1 MAEPAKKPESVKKP
15 AHRDKDKK
23 KPRKKFAIE
32 SAGTVVVETDD
43 EEEANRLASD
53 LESLAD
59 QGVEV
64 DGLEG
69 TIDLS
74 DEAAEALTQATAVGK
89 AALGQIPIFLPHVF
103 GLEIPASEKNIVAKA
118 AGSVFL
124 LMKDLVRVVHDDASE
139 VGGGASFVSKCALLR
154 MNLTTLAPELAGCEL
169 LSSVNKTIE
178 TLSAFET
185 IAIDRG
191 LSLIK
196 KRGIASDP
204 EGGIHVHTTER
215 ESKETKEDGR
225 HPHLFLLP
233 DGRMVVTE
241 EDGEHVHALEDEAA
255 NWTAKD
261 PDGKHGHAIK
271 IDDVDFQTGEGVS
284 AHRHELMIETTTFG
298 GQHVHTLLF
307 DDVELLS
314 LLPGQFWDL
323 IGRPDQ
329 EGNEPSDPA
338 TEILR
343 DQVPT
348 AVEKLLNTR
357 MRICKTDKS
366 TDEERFVL
374 GVVLE
379 PNDGGK
385 IETVA
390 TEGIAP
396 FDPDSQND
404 VYSAAEIEKTQNLF
418 MAQYQ
423 NIGLMHT
430 ELINGDVEILQSYL
444 APIDFEVD
452 GVAVRK
458 GSWLLALRIKSDG
471 LWDDIKNGKLNAY
484 SIGGDARR
492 VPLAQA

>member
-1 MAEPAKKPESVKKP
+1 MAEPAKKKPESVQKP

-32 SAGTVVVETDD
+32 AGGVAVVETDD

-59 QGVEV
+59 QGVE
-64 DGLEG
+64 LEG

-74 DEAAEALTQATAVGK
+74 DEAATALAKSTAVGK
-89 AALGQIPIFLPHVF
+89 SALAQIPIFLPHVF
-103 GLEIPASEKNIVAKA
+103 GLEISASEKNIVAKA

-124 LMKDLVRVVHDDASE
+124 LMKDLVRVVHDDESE
-139 VGGGASFVSKCALLR
+139 VDGGSSFVSKCALLR
-154 MNLTTLAPELAGCEL
+154 MNLTTLAPELEGCDL
-169 LSSVNKTIE
+169 LSTVNKTIE

-185 IAIDRG
+185 VALDRG
-191 LSLIK
+191 LGLIK

-204 EGGIHVHTTER
+204 EGGIHVHATER
-215 ESKETKEDGR
+215 ENKTTKKDGK

-241 EDGEHVHALEDEAA
+241 EDGEHDHGLDDEAA
-255 NWTAKD
+255 NFTTKD
-261 PDGKHGHAIK
+261 PGGQHKHAIK
-271 IDDVDFQTGEGVS
+271 IDDDDFETGDGVS
-284 AHRHELMIETTTFG
+284 AHGHELMVETTTFG
-298 GQHVHTLLF
+298 GLHAHSLTV
-307 DDVELLS
+307 DDEEIFS
-314 LLPGQFWDL
+314 LWPGQFWDL

-329 EGNEPSDPA
+329 EDNDPADPA

-348 AVEKLLNTR
+348 AVAKLLKTR

-379 PNDGGK
+379 PNDGGP

-396 FDPDSQND
+396 FDPDTQDD
-404 VYSAAEIEKTQNLF
+404 VYSAADIEKTQNLF

-452 GVAVRK
+452 GEQVRK

-471 LWDDIKNGKLNAY
+471 LWDDIKSGKLNAY